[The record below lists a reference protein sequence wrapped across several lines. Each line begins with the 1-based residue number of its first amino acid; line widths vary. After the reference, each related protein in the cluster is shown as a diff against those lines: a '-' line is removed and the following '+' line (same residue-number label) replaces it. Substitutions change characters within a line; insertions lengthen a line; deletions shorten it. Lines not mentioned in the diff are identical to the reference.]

1 MAKRVLVAFFSASGV
16 TRRAAENIAKA
27 TGGDLYEI
35 VPETPYSARDLDW
48 TDKNSRSTVE
58 MNDPDCR
65 PAIASPLPDT
75 AAYDIVFV
83 GFPVWWYV
91 EPRVIDT
98 FLRD

>member
-35 VPETPYSARDLDW
+35 VPETLYSARDLDW

-58 MNDPDCR
+58 TRTAVPRSLPRCPIR
-65 PAIASPLPDT
+65 RRTTSCSWGSPS
-75 AAYDIVFV
+75 
-83 GFPVWWYV
+83 GGMSSR
-91 EPRVIDT
+91 E
-98 FLRD
+98 